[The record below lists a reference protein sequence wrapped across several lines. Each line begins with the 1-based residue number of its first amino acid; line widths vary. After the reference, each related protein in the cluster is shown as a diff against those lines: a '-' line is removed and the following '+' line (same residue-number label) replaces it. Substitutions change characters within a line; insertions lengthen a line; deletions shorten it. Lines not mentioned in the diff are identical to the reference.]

1 MSKLY
6 KTARGKG
13 IDIDR
18 IKLSNENT
26 VAVGN
31 MGVNARGDL
40 IGAGKKITMGRNQ
53 IMDKVYA
60 VPDAPSYSP
69 NDPKNHMERQS
80 ILEANNAK
88 QLNDL
93 VHNLTVPITPPTQTE
108 SQPVTLSVRGNLANS
123 VAKPTTVE
131 QKALP
136 TPKEQ
141 AKSNG
146 PSRI

>member
-40 IGAGKKITMGRNQ
+40 IGAGKKVTMGRNQ

-60 VPDAPSYSP
+60 VQDAPSYSP

-80 ILEANNAK
+80 VLEANNAK

-93 VHNLTVPITPPTQTE
+93 VHNLTVPVTQNQE
-108 SQPVTLSVRGNLANS
+108 QPVTQPSARGNLANS
-123 VAKPTTVE
+123 VAKPATVNQE
-131 QKALP
+131 PIPSAKQ
-136 TPKEQ
+136 Q
-141 AKSNG
+141 NKSNG